1 MKKIIIL
8 LISLLLDGLIPNITL
23 YNINNLTYFTPMC
36 TVICLIFLYNDK
48 DFIKLYLQV
57 SIIYGSLYMSNI
69 LLSFILF
76 FCVMI
81 SIKLMKKILED
92 NLFIII
98 LEILIVMTIFDGIYF
113 LILSILT
120 SNFIFNNYLYKFTHS
135 LLLNLVYGLI
145 LYKITK
151 KSSKFNY

>member
-23 YNINNLTYFTPMC
+23 YNLNNLTYFTPMC

-48 DFIKLYLQV
+48 DFIKLYLEV

-76 FCVMI
+76 FCVI
-81 SIKLMKKILED
+81 TSIKLMKKIWEE
-92 NLFIII
+92 NLFVII
-98 LEILIVMTIFDGIYF
+98 LEILI
-113 LILSILT
+113 ILT

-135 LLLNLVYGLI
+135 LLLNIIYGLI